1 MGGYIAIGVLV
12 VLILIL
18 VVSSIHVVQQSKA
31 FVVERLGSFSAVWGN
46 GLHWKWPFIERV
58 VKKVSL
64 KEQVADF
71 DPQPVITKD
80 NVTMQIDTVIYFQIT
95 DPKLYTYGVEYPM
108 SAIENL
114 TATTLRN
121 IIGEMELDQSLT
133 SRDVINAKMRSILD
147 EATDPWGIKVNRVE
161 PILQAEGQKASQIL
175 VAEGE
180 QQSAIL
186 RADAAKQA
194 KIMAAE
200 AEAQSILKVQ
210 QAMADSMRLLNENAP
225 NDQVIKLKALEA
237 MQKMA
242 AKFRG
247 WPVWPPAPRR
257 CWRATRLSKLW
268 QRRKTDVSS
277 RFWRR
282 AVCWAAARS
291 GWIPR
296 PACST
301 CSIITATPPVLP
313 CWWMPRASRCS
324 TAALPTHRSFD
335 PQGAG
340 HRPAPYVVSLM
351 GCFALPSARH
361 FCPQRQLPVAVPKIS
376 QRHLPSLCHP
386 FSDHLRAR

>member
-58 VKKVSL
+58 VKKISL

-161 PILQAEGQKASQIL
+161 MKNILPPR
-175 VAEGE
+175 E

-242 AKFRG
+242 DGKATKIIIPSEIQGLAGLAASAK
-247 WPVWPPAPRR
+247 
-257 CWRATRLSKLW
+257 TLLE
-268 QRRKTDVSS
+268 
-277 RFWRR
+277 
-282 AVCWAAARS
+282 
-291 GWIPR
+291 
-296 PACST
+296 
-301 CSIITATPPVLP
+301 
-313 CWWMPRASRCS
+313 
-324 TAALPTHRSFD
+324 
-335 PQGAG
+335 
-340 HRPAPYVVSLM
+340 
-351 GCFALPSARH
+351 
-361 FCPQRQLPVAVPKIS
+361 
-376 QRHLPSLCHP
+376 
-386 FSDHLRAR
+386 SDKAE